1 MKYSVMSNAAWMM
14 SEKVV
19 SVFGVIFVTSYV
31 AKSFGPVIFGQ
42 IAFSASLFSIIQTI
56 AIFGTETILFKS
68 ISKSTPKGMR
78 LMAVAKS
85 LRLTLLLA
93 LSLPVLLYVW
103 LTMRENFIVFAMASF
118 LSAMFVTQDIFSV
131 YNNAR
136 LESRMN
142 TVANATGMILSFA
155 ISFTVAWCKLSP
167 LWLSLSIV
175 AVTLVPY
182 LIKRSRFYQTNTISP
197 PPRHKRKN
205 YLRYLLHAGLPLAIS
220 SVFIAVQVKTAQFF
234 LIGVSSAQDLG
245 LFTAANTISASWIF
259 IPVAIITSCFSEI
272 FRERADVAVKL
283 ASRLN
288 GYVMAVSL
296 LMLSVVTLFGD
307 RIINS
312 LYGQDYTQ
320 SGNLITLLS
329 LATCFSAMG
338 TVAYRYMVKE
348 GGFNYLLVKV
358 ILLVVIGL
366 ATSYFFNHSWGLTG
380 AAWSVFITELL
391 SLTIMNYFFKNG
403 VILKIQ
409 LSSLNYKTYR

>member
-78 LMAVAKS
+78 LMGVAKS
-85 LRLTLLLA
+85 LRLTLLLV

-103 LTMRENFIVFAMASF
+103 LTMRENFIVFAVASF

-366 ATSYFFNHSWGLTG
+366 ATSYFFIHSWGLTG

>member
-14 SEKVV
+14 SEKIV

-31 AKSFGPVIFGQ
+31 AKSFGPAIFGQ
-42 IAFSASLFSIIQTI
+42 IAFSASLFSIVQTI

-68 ISKSTPKGMR
+68 ISKSASKGMR

-85 LRLTLLLA
+85 LRLTLLLV

-103 LTMRENFIVFAMASF
+103 LTMRENFIVFAVASF
-118 LSAMFVTQDIFSV
+118 ISAMFVTQDIFSV

-155 ISFTVAWCKLSP
+155 ISFGVAWFKLSP
-167 LWLSLSIV
+167 LLLSLSIV

-182 LIKRSRFYQTNTISP
+182 LIKRSRFYQTNSISP
-197 PPRHKRKN
+197 PPRRKRRN

-220 SVFIAVQVKTAQFF
+220 SVFISIQVKTAQFF
-234 LIGVSSAQDLG
+234 LVGVGSAHELG

-272 FRERADVAVKL
+272 FRERDDVAVKL
-283 ASRLN
+283 ASRLY
-288 GYVMAVSL
+288 GYVMAVSF
-296 LMLSVVTLFGD
+296 LMLSLVTLFGD

-366 ATSYFFNHSWGLTG
+366 ATSYFFIHSWGLTG
-380 AAWSVFITELL
+380 AAWSVFVTELL

>member
-14 SEKVV
+14 SEKIV

-31 AKSFGPVIFGQ
+31 AKSFGPAIFGQ
-42 IAFSASLFSIIQTI
+42 IAFSASLFSIVQTI

-68 ISKSTPKGMR
+68 ISKSASKGMR

-85 LRLTLLLA
+85 LRLTLLLV

-103 LTMRENFIVFAMASF
+103 LTMRENFIVFAVASF
-118 LSAMFVTQDIFSV
+118 ISAMFVTQDIFSV

-155 ISFTVAWCKLSP
+155 ISFGVAWFKLSP
-167 LWLSLSIV
+167 LLLSLSIV

-182 LIKRSRFYQTNTISP
+182 LIKRSRFYQTNSISP
-197 PPRHKRKN
+197 PPRRKRRN

-220 SVFIAVQVKTAQFF
+220 SVFISIQVKTAQFF
-234 LIGVSSAQDLG
+234 LVGVGSAHELG

-272 FRERADVAVKL
+272 FRERGDVAVKL
-283 ASRLN
+283 ASRLY
-288 GYVMAVSL
+288 GYVMAVSF
-296 LMLSVVTLFGD
+296 LMLSLVTLFGD

-366 ATSYFFNHSWGLTG
+366 ATSYFFIHSWGLTG
-380 AAWSVFITELL
+380 AAWSVFVTELL